1 LKPSSHNPTLTFFD
15 RVAPDYNRKWQ
26 HPYLRH
32 FFLRRMELATTG
44 FSPRGKRIL
53 DIGAGTGWLYDY
65 LKEPGEELD
74 YLGLDISE
82 NMLRE
87 SKIPANRRI
96 TGNILELALPPESF
110 DALFALGLT
119 TYLKK
124 KELALFMNKLNDLLR
139 PGGSAVLSFTNP
151 VSLDVQFRKGLGF
164 FSFLFSQNTLA
175 GAGLSRNAYAPARVR
190 KALPESL
197 TLNQVQYFSPTLPFL
212 SNLSPKTAACWSP
225 WLENLLGNTF
235 LFPFLATDFMVF
247 LKKKEIRE

>member
-1 LKPSSHNPTLTFFD
+1 ME
-15 RVAPDYNRKWQ
+15 VA
-26 HPYLRH
+26 
-32 FFLRRMELATTG
+32 ATG
-44 FSPRGKRIL
+44 FSPDGKRIL

-96 TGNILELALPPESF
+96 TGNILEPALPPESF

-119 TYLKK
+119 TYLDK
-124 KELALFMNKLNDLLR
+124 KEYGLFFKKIDELLR
-139 PGGSAVLSFTNP
+139 PGGSAFVSFTNP
-151 VSLDVQFRKGLGF
+151 MSLDVQFRKALGV
-164 FSFLFSQNTLA
+164 FSFLFPKGTLL
-175 GAGLSRNAYAPARVR
+175 GEGIKRTTVSPRTVK
-190 KALPESL
+190 KALPPSL
-197 TLNQVQYFSPTLPFL
+197 AVKQVQYFAPTLPFL

-225 WLENLLGNTF
+225 WMENLLGSTI

-247 LKKKEIRE
+247 LKKKEYRE